1 MMASEVVELQRNPQI
16 SSLTELEEKFKK
28 IFNVSKVI
36 WLKKGLADDNQT
48 FVGKFPDGSFPSAG
62 TGGHIDEVSKI
73 TCYGTLLIITLK
85 YARFVGPNTILLAQ
99 ISESDRDSNEISA
112 LSYKNLEE
120 NLAILSNATTV
131 DGNPFEIVRI
141 PTPPPIVVDVNPG
154 IV

>member
-16 SSLTELEEKFKK
+16 SSLAELEEKFKK

-73 TCYGTLLIITLK
+73 TGNHLLWDVTYNYSQVCSICWTQHNFVSSNFRIRQ
-85 YARFVGPNTILLAQ
+85 RF
-99 ISESDRDSNEISA
+99 
-112 LSYKNLEE
+112 
-120 NLAILSNATTV
+120 
-131 DGNPFEIVRI
+131 
-141 PTPPPIVVDVNPG
+141 
-154 IV
+154 